1 MQRKVELP
9 HSARSRR
16 MQAAAL
22 NVDADV
28 PCDNSRTASVV
39 LRRLQSMALKRTAG
53 CTKKLIGLVLSELPE
68 AEKNEK
74 GSGA

>member
-1 MQRKVELP
+1 
-9 HSARSRR
+9 

-28 PCDNSRTASVV
+28 PCDTASVV

-53 CTKKLIGLVLSELPE
+53 CTNKLIGLVLSELPE